1 MHKQAYVS
9 LLLWN
14 LEKGSV
20 DTIIFP
26 NIQPQWQKPSL
37 RWLLIHVKWSSIHGL
52 PPYFSQSKCFNICD
66 QIWENLHN
74 SHILSHKV
82 SGIRYMKLSEIVELL
97 FYYHSWKFQICMPS
111 RSFYWSPDAHNRM
124 CEPCT
129 FPKSG
134 HIYSYH
140 KQGMFILQGNSFMYV
155 SHKHHYVYWQKSLSF
170 CTYTS
175 TVMYVILLHL

>member
-1 MHKQAYVS
+1 MLIDYRIFT
-9 LLLWN
+9 LL
-14 LEKGSV
+14 
-20 DTIIFP
+20 
-26 NIQPQWQKPSL
+26 
-37 RWLLIHVKWSSIHGL
+37 RH
-52 PPYFSQSKCFNICD
+52 
-66 QIWENLHN
+66 
-74 SHILSHKV
+74 
-82 SGIRYMKLSEIVELL
+82 VELL

-111 RSFYWSPDAHNRM
+111 CSFYWSPDAYNRM

-175 TVMYVILLHL
+175 TVMLYYYTCNWHKTCTICSHAFALIGDSQYMQRKSQDFGTYTRLM